1 MRGKHVCCNF
11 SSHPSERFQNASMF
25 YLPLLNAV
33 AKKTNIRE
41 KNTGGTPPPSPLC
54 APKLCLWPNQ
64 HGYSHHQSHD
74 WGSSTFRQISEPTA
88 IPQHIATLCP
98 CEPITINSV
107 AEQTPSTQLLTV
119 IRTRFN
125 STCCGG
131 LAQLWA
137 GVRTGKKIV

>member
-1 MRGKHVCCNF
+1 MKGKHVCCNF

-41 KNTGGTPPPSPLC
+41 KNTGGTPPLPPLRPQVMPV
-54 APKLCLWPNQ
+54 A
-64 HGYSHHQSHD
+64 QST
-74 WGSSTFRQISEPTA
+74 WLQPPPVPRVGKFTFRQISEPTA